1 MKKQEFNELSHEC
14 KSYRTAINKCMVT
27 MLFFYGIFM
36 LLIEVYRLVGGLI
49 YSLVPPIPAEIIT
62 DLLYGCV
69 YMTSFIIPVFLF
81 KLVFPKHETF
91 PLEAEPRLPKGSLRL
106 VFSAVGLNLSA
117 ALISGL
123 IMSLISMITGYTIE
137 YPPSEMTGAH
147 SVIISFILTG
157 LVPAFVEELLFRGVF
172 LRNLLPY
179 GKTTAIIV
187 SSLMFAMMHQN
198 FYQFFYT
205 FVGGM
210 VFGYVFIKTGS
221 IWCSVL
227 AHMINNTISVLT
239 ADVAPA
245 FLNETASNMLHYAVI
260 VAAILVG
267 FLCFVS
273 LAIMQKKQ
281 KALKKGSVFGSTE
294 KVYMPS
300 GTVRIS
306 DKDAVKHFFTPA
318 TVAVI
323 IIAIAEGFYMI
334 AQYSVSIR

>member
-1 MKKQEFNELSHEC
+1 MKKQEFNELSPEC
-14 KSYRTAINKCMVT
+14 QSYRTAINKCMVT
-27 MLFFYGIFM
+27 MIFFYGIYM
-36 LLIEVYRLVGGLI
+36 ILVEIYRRVGGLI
-49 YSLVPPIPAEIIT
+49 YALVHPIPAEIIT
-62 DLLYGCV
+62 SLLYGCV
-69 YMTSFIIPVFLF
+69 YITSFVIPVFLF
-81 KLVFPKHETF
+81 RLVFPKHEVL

-117 ALISGL
+117 AMLSGL
-123 IMSLISMITGYTIE
+123 IMALISMITGYTID
-137 YPPSEMTGAH
+137 YPASEMTGAH

-157 LVPAFVEELLFRGVF
+157 LIPAFVEELLFRGVF

-205 FVGGM
+205 FIGGM

-221 IWCSVL
+221 IWSCVL
-227 AHMINNTISVLT
+227 AHMINNTISMLT
-239 ADVAPA
+239 SDVAPA
-245 FLNETASNMLHYAVI
+245 FLNENAARILHYAVI
-260 VAAILVG
+260 ITAIFVG

-273 LAIMQKKQ
+273 LTRMQKDQ

-300 GTVRIS
+300 GTIRIS
-306 DKDAVKHFFTPA
+306 DKDAVRHFFTPA
-318 TVAVI
+318 TIAVI
-323 IIAIAEGFYMI
+323 IIAVAEGIYLI
-334 AQYSVSIR
+334 SKYSVSIR